1 MARPWAM
8 WCVVAVACGVA
19 ACSSAGPARSTPT
32 TLPSTAHDRLA
43 CSALAVVFSAAGQ
56 APTAAE
62 GQALLAAAGQAD
74 NTHLKEEATALLAA
88 SKKNDSSGVNHAL
101 AAMAS
106 TCYDLGHPPPL
117 PAG

>member
-1 MARPWAM
+1 M
-8 WCVVAVACGVA
+8 WCAVAVACGVT

-43 CSALAVVFSAAGQ
+43 CSALAVVFTAAGQ

-74 NTHLKEEATALLAA
+74 NAHLKAEATALLAA
-88 SKKNDSSGVNHAL
+88 SQKNDTPGVEHAL

-106 TCYDLGHPPPL
+106 TCYDLGHAPPL
-117 PAG
+117 PKG